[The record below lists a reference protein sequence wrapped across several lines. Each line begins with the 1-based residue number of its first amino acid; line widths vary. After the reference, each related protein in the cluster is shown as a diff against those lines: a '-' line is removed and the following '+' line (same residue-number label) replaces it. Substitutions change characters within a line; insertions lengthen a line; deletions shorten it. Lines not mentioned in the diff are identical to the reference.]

1 MEIGSLIGGWRVVDV
16 PYVGRAASVAR
27 VCRADD
33 PREIAALKLCT
44 DPDGRSV
51 DRLEAE
57 ILNMEREPLP
67 GRMPRLLGKGRR
79 EGLPYFVMTFSRD
92 IDAGAKSVGRAVG
105 VTLFLLDC
113 AAELREK
120 GLVHCDLKP
129 ENVGIEAGRDG
140 IERYVLRDWATC
152 REMADANV
160 RQATVGTRYYRSQ
173 EVDYAGVCGE
183 RSEIHAIGMSF
194 LALLPFARWVVYA
207 PVILLAIS
215 PHVPP
220 FVQARTFEDLRRRV
234 VRAPGAFR
242 RLVYLWA
249 AVWKTKVVAWRAVA
263 ALGAVAA
270 AAAVAFLCH
279 RHARSAALY
288 ERHLKDEAVHGRDL
302 SKALVAEGIADYL
315 SGKWESAFESMDR
328 GMRSGF
334 YDPKDHEDV
343 NVEAIYEDC
352 RRRAGH

>member
-16 PYVGRAASVAR
+16 PYVGRGASVAR

-51 DRLEAE
+51 ERFEAE

-92 IDAGAKSVGRAVG
+92 IDMRAKSVARAVG

-113 AAELREK
+113 AAELRAK
-120 GLVHCDLKP
+120 GFIHCDLKP
-129 ENVGIEAGRDG
+129 ENVGIEAGPDG

-160 RQATVGTRYYRSQ
+160 RTATVGTRYYRSQ
-173 EVDYAGVCGE
+173 EVDYTGVCGE

-194 LALLPFARWVVYA
+194 LALLPFVRWIVYA

-220 FVQARTFEDLRRRV
+220 FAQARTYEELRRRV

-249 AVWKTKVVAWRAVA
+249 GVWKTKVVAWRAVA

-270 AAAVAFLCH
+270 AAVVVFLCH
-279 RHARSAALY
+279 FHDDY
-288 ERHLKDEAVHGRDL
+288 KERRTMRCGTEDERYKMIGAIQ
-302 SKALVAEGIADYL
+302 AGIALYL
-315 SGKWESAFESMDR
+315 SGDFDGAYLQLDWGRKSR
-328 GMRSGF
+328 L
-334 YDPKDHEDV
+334 YDPTDFRDV

-352 RRRAGH
+352 RRRAGR